1 MKPSVY
7 LETTI
12 IGYLAMRPSQQL
24 ITAANQLVTRDWWD
38 RKRTDFNLFISQ
50 AVIDE
55 CSAGDPIA
63 AQERLAFLD
72 GIPLLASTPAVNK
85 LAQSLVAPGPIPP
98 KAKVDA
104 AHLAFAAMNGM
115 DYLLTWNC
123 RHIANPSMRKQI
135 VASCHAFGIE
145 LPTLCTPQQLIAE
158 YYDPM
163 QDE

>member
-1 MKPSVY
+1 LSRA
-7 LETTI
+7 T
-12 IGYLAMRPSQQL
+12 G
-24 ITAANQLVTRDWWD
+24 D
-38 RKRTDFNLFISQ
+38 RKRTDFDLFISQ

-55 CSAGDPIA
+55 CSAGDPIT
-63 AQERLAFLD
+63 AQERLAFLG

-85 LAQSLVAPGPIPP
+85 LAQSLVALGPIPP

-104 AHLAFAAMNGM
+104 AHLAYAAMNGM

-135 VASCHAFGIE
+135 VATCAAFGIE
-145 LPTLCTPQQLIAE
+145 LPILCTPQELIAE